1 MENSNTPAAIN
12 ALTQSSASRIPRG
25 EKNRNNTGEDA
36 EEIAFHAI
44 ANAIGRFLDNFI
56 CFSPNIEMCCLF

>member
-44 ANAIGRFLDNFI
+44 ANAIGSFLDNF
-56 CFSPNIEMCCLF
+56 ML